1 MTLSG
6 SLVGKPAKLH
16 ISLIVSFSWWKF
28 ILSRLIF
35 KRLLLKLTIKN
46 TYMFNSKV
54 CKLSDSCTMGRPLSA
69 TFSNIYLT
77 KLEINKVRLTKPL
90 FYKFFVDNVINTR
103 QQNTPDSLLTLLSC
117 YRPNID
123 FTVEVSPSRSLDS
136 NIKIVDGKV

>member
-1 MTLSG
+1 
-6 SLVGKPAKLH
+6 
-16 ISLIVSFSWWKF
+16 
-28 ILSRLIF
+28 
-35 KRLLLKLTIKN
+35 
-46 TYMFNSKV
+46 MFNSKF

-123 FTVEVSPSRSLDS
+123 FPPGLLIPTSKLLMVKFKRLFTGSQISCLYIGHPKFPNV
-136 NIKIVDGKV
+136 IKGLQ